1 MCTRSPPV
9 WRATTR
15 ASPRRARRCSA
26 WLRPRL
32 AASRDAFGAGAR
44 VTRRGGRERGGV
56 DAAGGGRT
64 WGDAAAS
71 AFAAEWRTTRRET
84 SRPTL
89 RDETAASWIREAA
102 ASTSGSARREAND
115 GDGDANVT
123 HQTRHEADT
132 PSTSAPVVRVR
143 EESASAAGKL
153 LRASRELALAAML
166 LDATRGA
173 PGTRPAFPS
182 EPPARLFGDPADV
195 ERAAFPPDSGFA
207 FLEVPPISRSSSA
220 AGDERWAEIR
230 EGVEFSG
237 RAATERRFACRVAFE
252 AGRER
257 AVSLVLAVRKRENA
271 KTEERPLGLAA
282 AALLLEA
289 LPDANDAGN
298 RSVVRAVAPLGACEL
313 GGPRARHGSACAWS
327 PVLGERVEPRT
338 GGRPVFGVSSGVEA
352 PAQETQGRALDVA
365 FADGRGAPRGTRWT
379 PAPPPRARRA
389 APRSRPSSPSYRN
402 RAEMRTRR

>member
-1 MCTRSPPV
+1 M
-9 WRATTR
+9 
-15 ASPRRARRCSA
+15 
-26 WLRPRL
+26 
-32 AASRDAFGAGAR
+32 GG
-44 VTRRGGRERGGV
+44 RRGERV
-56 DAAGGGRT
+56 
-64 WGDAAAS
+64 
-71 AFAAEWRTTRRET
+71 AAEWRTTRRET

-230 EGVEFSG
+230 EGVEFGG

-298 RSVVRAVAPLGACEL
+298 RSVVRAVAPLGAC
-313 GGPRARHGSACAWS
+313 
-327 PVLGERVEPRT
+327 
-338 GGRPVFGVSSGVEA
+338 
-352 PAQETQGRALDVA
+352 DA
-365 FADGRGAPRGTRWT
+365 FADPAHAKWLRVRVRSPLSCLASASSLASADGSCSASPEAELKRLRKKLRDGHWTLAFADEAACAAARDAMDAGAAAT
-379 PAPPPRARRA
+379 RA
-389 APRSRPSSPSYRN
+389 AC
-402 RAEMRTRR
+402 RAALAPVLSELS